1 VKKAYESIHQTRK
14 GTQKFRYAIV
24 KFNDANNGLEVD
36 ELAEEKEGVK
46 SFEEVIG
53 SLPEKDVRYIFYDF
67 PFLTNADAKSS
78 KVLCISWHPQSAP
91 IKRRMLVSSTFSAV
105 KHSLKIDSSVCLEGD
120 DPSDLPVSEAVSKVG
135 GKAAA

>member
-1 VKKAYESIHQTRK
+1 MASGSGVAVSEDVKKAYESIHQTRK

-78 KVLCISWHPQSAP
+78 KVLCISW
-91 IKRRMLVSSTFSAV
+91 
-105 KHSLKIDSSVCLEGD
+105 
-120 DPSDLPVSEAVSKVG
+120 
-135 GKAAA
+135 